1 MVDKK
6 REILP
11 INDKPSVITCIHH
24 AYPCSII
31 ESKEVAILKV
41 ENYEKAK
48 WQYSSDDIQVIQNQ
62 DDLILLERD
71 KTINDFSFWRICKNQ
86 DELIVEI
93 KYVKIRDKGYYFDFF
108 LFSDDVFEEMK
119 KEDKSFG
126 FRSNMYGIFI
136 KKRMYPYDSKAFCFM
151 KIQINENVMKGF
163 TSCDGENWAYISDV
177 QFPFSVK
184 KCNVNLGVH
193 FHMGQDYFEPW
204 KNMNFIQMCY
214 NADSICKG
222 IHMDYFFFPRKNV
235 DNGYS
240 WYSNFLDTLYDVLYE
255 IKDLFPTLY
264 DYIKWNIQHMYYVE
278 LCVDEFY
285 LPGRMHYQRFHYNHY
300 NLIYGYDD
308 VEKMFYVLGYG
319 KNSTPVCNKVP
330 YSLITYETL
339 TSEKIIRFKYSINVV
354 SDFVFKLPV
363 LKDNLKELVNDIDS
377 CKKFSNILTGEK
389 LYYGLSV
396 IKKLVVEVQEHD
408 RIRTDRRISFFLLEH
423 SQLMRSR
430 LDYLEQ
436 EGYLSKELH
445 SDLCVQCEEIIKL
458 AQLIMF
464 IVIKNMIKEEKT
476 DRIDTYLLQ
485 LYDAEKQFIQSLLE
499 CL

>member
-1 MVDKK
+1 M
-6 REILP
+6 
-11 INDKPSVITCIHH
+11 
-24 AYPCSII
+24 
-31 ESKEVAILKV
+31 
-41 ENYEKAK
+41 
-48 WQYSSDDIQVIQNQ
+48 
-62 DDLILLERD
+62 
-71 KTINDFSFWRICKNQ
+71 
-86 DELIVEI
+86 
-93 KYVKIRDKGYYFDFF
+93 
-108 LFSDDVFEEMK
+108 
-119 KEDKSFG
+119 
-126 FRSNMYGIFI
+126 
-136 KKRMYPYDSKAFCFM
+136 
-151 KIQINENVMKGF
+151 
-163 TSCDGENWAYISDV
+163 
-177 QFPFSVK
+177 
-184 KCNVNLGVH
+184 
-193 FHMGQDYFEPW
+193 
-204 KNMNFIQMCY
+204 
-214 NADSICKG
+214 
-222 IHMDYFFFPRKNV
+222 
-235 DNGYS
+235 
-240 WYSNFLDTLYDVLYE
+240 
-255 IKDLFPTLY
+255 
-264 DYIKWNIQHMYYVE
+264 
-278 LCVDEFY
+278 
-285 LPGRMHYQRFHYNHY
+285 
-300 NLIYGYDD
+300 
-308 VEKMFYVLGYG
+308 GYG